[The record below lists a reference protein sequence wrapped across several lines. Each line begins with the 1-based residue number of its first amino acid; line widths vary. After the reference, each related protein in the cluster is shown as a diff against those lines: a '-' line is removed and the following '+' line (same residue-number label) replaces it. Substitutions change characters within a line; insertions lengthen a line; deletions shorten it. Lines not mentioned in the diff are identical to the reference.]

1 MSTEVKVRK
10 HFWFLPISGKALFF
24 SGLILLLLLVGGF
37 FWLLFQ
43 PSGDSGPAGGIGIGQ
58 PAPNFTLTDASG
70 HPVQLSSFRGHPVII
85 NFWASYCAPCQ
96 GETPMLEQ
104 FYHDHQAQGLVILG
118 INEGEPA
125 SNITQYIQAYHI
137 TYPVLSDRTLQF
149 NDPSSYDPTPLP
161 RTYFIDKAGIVRA
174 DYPGALSPDTLQ
186 ADYQKISG

>member
-37 FWLLFQ
+37 FWLLIQ

-85 NFWASYCAPCQ
+85 NFWASYCAPARVKHRCW
-96 GETPMLEQ
+96 
-104 FYHDHQAQGLVILG
+104 
-118 INEGEPA
+118 
-125 SNITQYIQAYHI
+125 
-137 TYPVLSDRTLQF
+137 
-149 NDPSSYDPTPLP
+149 SSSTMTIK
-161 RTYFIDKAGIVRA
+161 RRGW
-174 DYPGALSPDTLQ
+174 
-186 ADYQKISG
+186 